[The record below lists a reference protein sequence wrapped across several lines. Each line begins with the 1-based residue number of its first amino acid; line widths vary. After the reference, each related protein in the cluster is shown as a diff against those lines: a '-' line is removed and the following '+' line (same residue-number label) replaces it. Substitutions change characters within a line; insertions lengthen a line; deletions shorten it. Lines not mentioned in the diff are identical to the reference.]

1 MLFWERVWA
10 SLELVGG
17 RGFEDDD
24 DDDDDDEDGDDDEGK
39 RRSR

>member
-17 RGFEDDD
+17 RGFDDD
-24 DDDDDDEDGDDDEGK
+24 DDDEEDEDGDDDEGK

>member
-10 SLELVGG
+10 SLELVEGPD
-17 RGFEDDD
+17 F
-24 DDDDDDEDGDDDEGK
+24 EDGDGNDGEEK